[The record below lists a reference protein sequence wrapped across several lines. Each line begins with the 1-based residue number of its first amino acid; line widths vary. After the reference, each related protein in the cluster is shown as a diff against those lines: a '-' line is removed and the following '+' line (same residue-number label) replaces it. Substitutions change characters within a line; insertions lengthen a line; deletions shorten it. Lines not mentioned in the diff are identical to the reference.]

1 MNGLS
6 MMMWE
11 IESTQCIQFVNGKL
25 GNMRYHAECVFRLT
39 PVKVVDDW
47 LPEAASDTAAA
58 AEIEYY
64 HSVVCFLTCFCLKA
78 MQEPEI

>member
-1 MNGLS
+1 

-11 IESTQCIQFVNGKL
+11 IESAQCIQCVNGKR
-25 GNMRYHAECVFRLT
+25 GRMRYHAECVFRLT

-47 LPEAASDTAAA
+47 LPEAASDAAAAA

-64 HSVVCFLTCFCLKA
+64 HSVVCFLTCICLKA
-78 MQEPEI
+78 MREPEI